1 MLGGFLKESLT
12 PTSPKNP
19 GRTAQESRTSCIKH
33 NPCQSHPRKNSFR
46 HTGAHAQLL
55 ARSAGNQRCPGS
67 RCTGIPGGSFS
78 FPLPASA
85 VSPAQEKSYTN
96 LGLKTLK
103 IPSIT
108 CLWGSP
114 FNELSM
120 FSSPVP
126 VGDRSV
132 SQAHRDT
139 SLPENMGELLLSQER
154 REQRR
159 DNSNRDVW
167 EARFSFRS
175 SLSHHSE
182 YMRHISRSKAQ
193 ADPGLEGKQDAN
205 W

>member
-19 GRTAQESRTSCIKH
+19 GRFVRQSQTSCIKH
-33 NPCQSHPRKNSFR
+33 NHCQSHPRKNSFR

-67 RCTGIPGGSFS
+67 RCTGIPGGSF
-78 FPLPASA
+78 FLLPASA
-85 VSPAQEKSYTN
+85 VSPAQEKSYTS
-96 LGLKTLK
+96 LGPKTLK

-139 SLPENMGELLLSQER
+139 SLSENIGRVIALPVKPR
-154 REQRR
+154 AAQR
-159 DNSNRDVW
+159 
-167 EARFSFRS
+167 
-175 SLSHHSE
+175 
-182 YMRHISRSKAQ
+182 
-193 ADPGLEGKQDAN
+193 
-205 W
+205 